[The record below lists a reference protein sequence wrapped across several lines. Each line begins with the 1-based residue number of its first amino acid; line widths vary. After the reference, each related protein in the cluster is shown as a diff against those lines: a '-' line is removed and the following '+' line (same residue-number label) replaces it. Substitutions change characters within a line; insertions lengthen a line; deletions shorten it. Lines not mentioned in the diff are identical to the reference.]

1 MFQQQDLQG
10 LGSEARAAV
19 LAFTSCVALINLL
32 DRTESF
38 CYFQSQKLV
47 VLVTDSVLWKGEMSH
62 RFLWG
67 FITIISNSVF
77 YS

>member
-10 LGSEARAAV
+10 LGSAV
-19 LAFTSCVALINLL
+19 LAFTSCVALINPL

-47 VLVTDSVLWKGEMSH
+47 VLVTDSVLWKDEMSH

-77 YS
+77 HS